1 MLGNTQEKEDRVK
14 ELEAKV
20 EEERQKVEKIKTDRE
35 GDAEQ
40 RGKLIEELNE

>member
-35 GDAEQ
+35 GDAE
-40 RGKLIEELNE
+40 